1 MNIAMNGS
9 AGDAFTSAASTEN
22 TEVVSNAASDH
33 FSILN
38 RPDFVNGI
46 NAFREHYGQEVRCK
60 ISEGYTFL
68 GLDKATFNG
77 SASTPQQ
84 QQQTHKAK
92 SSQSSRAH
100 GLVGASPA
108 HSNSSQ
114 TSHTQHTAKESL
126 SGFKG
131 ARPPPLAVTAADAD
145 AEATAPLQA
154 SAATA
159 TALAAGATT
168 HSGNRE
174 KESTLDH
181 LLSFMKNSPTAAP
194 NTARTTSSFEHS
206 LPSAATAAAVA
217 VAAATSNVLFKKTTV
232 MSQAQSRL
240 EALNVQLPLHLTIE
254 LPSIE
259 RLARLRSGADRLKAR
274 AEQQRQQAMKQ
285 EKQERLE
292 RQERQERQVRQ
303 DRLDKQANAAAAAAA
318 ASSAAREAR
327 ETSTKVR
334 SRSKGSEPETVRHS
348 IAEQVESHGKHNNQS
363 AKNATA
369 STGKRSAAEFV
380 FQIRVPKK
388 ARRTV
393 IDALALVQPH
403 KRNAPMEDSE
413 LDTSGPSSN
422 KRVRRSAAMAEPRAS
437 RTRNRSVSPSPSAR
451 SRSASPV
458 QQPLPISTS
467 DRHPSNGVNGA
478 NTSKT
483 KTKAAQAGPRT
494 IPRSPRHSRSRSST
508 RSSTRSTSLQ
518 RSRLQPVATPVPV
531 PVPAPVPLSQQQQ
544 HQMQIGPFL
553 AASSFS
559 KLLSSVSSTEIEG
572 LRRQSAR
579 LEENMRS
586 FKHIGD
592 AERGSGGKL
601 ALEVVYYLESLSCC
615 MEDFWIRRAFAPL
628 ADTHKN
634 WVTMLNICTYLYK
647 KCESRDLSVLQGCTA
662 TITACVYYQL
672 ASIAF
677 DLARGMKDLDEVSK
691 TIGDASRYLS
701 EMESLE
707 QDSRQLLSAHNI
719 ARQLPQ
725 TWRRCQDS
733 SARIGPFELRSN
745 PYTKKWPSVAYPV
758 GATSN
763 PLDIANMVRQAGRE
777 WLDRAGLSL
786 RMPNN

>member
-1 MNIAMNGS
+1 
-9 AGDAFTSAASTEN
+9 
-22 TEVVSNAASDH
+22 
-33 FSILN
+33 
-38 RPDFVNGI
+38 
-46 NAFREHYGQEVRCK
+46 
-60 ISEGYTFL
+60 
-68 GLDKATFNG
+68 
-77 SASTPQQ
+77 
-84 QQQTHKAK
+84 
-92 SSQSSRAH
+92 
-100 GLVGASPA
+100 
-108 HSNSSQ
+108 
-114 TSHTQHTAKESL
+114 SL

-572 LRRQSAR
+572 LR
-579 LEENMRS
+579 
-586 FKHIGD
+586 
-592 AERGSGGKL
+592 
-601 ALEVVYYLESLSCC
+601 
-615 MEDFWIRRAFAPL
+615 
-628 ADTHKN
+628 
-634 WVTMLNICTYLYK
+634 
-647 KCESRDLSVLQGCTA
+647 
-662 TITACVYYQL
+662 
-672 ASIAF
+672 
-677 DLARGMKDLDEVSK
+677 
-691 TIGDASRYLS
+691 
-701 EMESLE
+701 
-707 QDSRQLLSAHNI
+707 
-719 ARQLPQ
+719 
-725 TWRRCQDS
+725 
-733 SARIGPFELRSN
+733 
-745 PYTKKWPSVAYPV
+745 
-758 GATSN
+758 
-763 PLDIANMVRQAGRE
+763 
-777 WLDRAGLSL
+777 
-786 RMPNN
+786 

>member
-1 MNIAMNGS
+1 
-9 AGDAFTSAASTEN
+9 
-22 TEVVSNAASDH
+22 
-33 FSILN
+33 
-38 RPDFVNGI
+38 
-46 NAFREHYGQEVRCK
+46 
-60 ISEGYTFL
+60 
-68 GLDKATFNG
+68 
-77 SASTPQQ
+77 
-84 QQQTHKAK
+84 
-92 SSQSSRAH
+92 
-100 GLVGASPA
+100 
-108 HSNSSQ
+108 
-114 TSHTQHTAKESL
+114 SL

-145 AEATAPLQA
+145 AEATAPAPLQA
-154 SAATA
+154 SSA

-168 HSGNRE
+168 HSSNRE

-181 LLSFMKNSPTAAP
+181 LLSFMKNSPTTAP
-194 NTARTTSSFEHS
+194 NTARTTSSFDHS
-206 LPSAATAAAVA
+206 LPSAATAAAAA

-240 EALNVQLPLHLTIE
+240 EALNVRLPLHLTIE

-259 RLARLRSGADRLKAR
+259 RLAKLRSGADTLKAR
-274 AEQQRQQAMKQ
+274 AELQRQQAIKQ
-285 EKQERLE
+285 EKQERQERLE
-292 RQERQERQVRQ
+292 RQERQ

-348 IAEQVESHGKHNNQS
+348 IAEQVGSHGKHNNQP

-413 LDTSGPSSN
+413 LDTPGPSSN

-437 RTRNRSVSPSPSAR
+437 RTRNRSVSPSSSAR

-467 DRHPSNGVNGA
+467 DRHPSNGVNGV

-544 HQMQIGPFL
+544 HHMQIGPFL

-572 LRRQSAR
+572 LRR
-579 LEENMRS
+579 
-586 FKHIGD
+586 
-592 AERGSGGKL
+592 
-601 ALEVVYYLESLSCC
+601 
-615 MEDFWIRRAFAPL
+615 
-628 ADTHKN
+628 
-634 WVTMLNICTYLYK
+634 
-647 KCESRDLSVLQGCTA
+647 
-662 TITACVYYQL
+662 
-672 ASIAF
+672 
-677 DLARGMKDLDEVSK
+677 
-691 TIGDASRYLS
+691 
-701 EMESLE
+701 
-707 QDSRQLLSAHNI
+707 
-719 ARQLPQ
+719 
-725 TWRRCQDS
+725 
-733 SARIGPFELRSN
+733 
-745 PYTKKWPSVAYPV
+745 
-758 GATSN
+758 
-763 PLDIANMVRQAGRE
+763 
-777 WLDRAGLSL
+777 
-786 RMPNN
+786 

>member
-84 QQQTHKAK
+84 QQQQQQQLQTHKAK
-92 SSQSSRAH
+92 PSQSSRAH

-114 TSHTQHTAKESL
+114 TSHTQHTTKESL

-154 SAATA
+154 SSA

-168 HSGNRE
+168 HSDNRE

-181 LLSFMKNSPTAAP
+181 LLSFMKNSPTTAP
-194 NTARTTSSFEHS
+194 NTARTTSSFDHS
-206 LPSAATAAAVA
+206 LPSAATAAAAA

-240 EALNVQLPLHLTIE
+240 EALNVHLPLHLTIE

-259 RLARLRSGADRLKAR
+259 RLAKLRSGADRLKAR
-274 AEQQRQQAMKQ
+274 AEQQRQQAIKQ
-285 EKQERLE
+285 EKQER
-292 RQERQERQVRQ
+292 QERQ
-303 DRLDKQANAAAAAAA
+303 DRLDKQANSASA

-334 SRSKGSEPETVRHS
+334 SRSKGSEPEIVRHS
-348 IAEQVESHGKHNNQS
+348 IAEQVDSHGKHNNQP

-403 KRNAPMEDSE
+403 KRNAAMEDSE
-413 LDTSGPSSN
+413 LDTPGPLSN

-437 RTRNRSVSPSPSAR
+437 RTRDRSVSPSSSAR

-467 DRHPSNGVNGA
+467 DRHHSNGVNGV

-518 RSRLQPVATPVPV
+518 RSRLQPLATPVPV

-615 MEDFWIRRAFAPL
+615 MEDFWIRRSFAPL

-725 TWRRCQDS
+725 MWRRCQDS